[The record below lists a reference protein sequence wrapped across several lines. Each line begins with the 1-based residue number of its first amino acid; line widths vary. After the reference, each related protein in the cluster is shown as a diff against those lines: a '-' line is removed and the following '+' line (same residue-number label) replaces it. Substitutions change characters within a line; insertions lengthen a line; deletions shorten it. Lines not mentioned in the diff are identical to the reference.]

1 MTHCKPCSVKHC
13 TYHYR
18 LSKTHIALATPT
30 VCYLGCDHIGHSKTI
45 SATEKP
51 YRPHGKSTSATTMS
65 ATKYMARRHRV
76 DTSLFR
82 VVHILNLNVK
92 TRALDDRPKSS
103 LYVSAVI
110 AKMNVRFFKSA
121 NILLSITSSFASFH
135 SFRPASLLL
144 KDCFALSSVTPFYAT
159 LIDRF

>member
-1 MTHCKPCSVKHC
+1 
-13 TYHYR
+13 
-18 LSKTHIALATPT
+18 
-30 VCYLGCDHIGHSKTI
+30 
-45 SATEKP
+45 
-51 YRPHGKSTSATTMS
+51 
-65 ATKYMARRHRV
+65 MARRHRV

-144 KDCFALSSVTPFYAT
+144 KDYFALSSVTPFYAT